1 MEGGHRANYAEITR
15 NGASANPNTIKD
27 HCDFHVNSYYQK
39 KGQVLGSCDLSGTVT
54 ISQTPPSGAD
64 SMYFNS
70 NTTSNWNRSPN
81 PRNQNWNP
89 KPGTRTGTGTLGT
102 IIGTG
107 TGTPGTG
114 TENGTP
120 GTETGTGM
128 GTRTGSGT
136 APGISVNP

>member
-1 MEGGHRANYAEITR
+1 MEGGHGANYAEITR

-54 ISQTPPSGAD
+54 VSQTPPSGAD

-89 KPGTRTGTGTLGT
+89 KPGTRTETGTLGT
-102 IIGTG
+102 VIGTG

-136 APGISVNP
+136 VPGISVNP